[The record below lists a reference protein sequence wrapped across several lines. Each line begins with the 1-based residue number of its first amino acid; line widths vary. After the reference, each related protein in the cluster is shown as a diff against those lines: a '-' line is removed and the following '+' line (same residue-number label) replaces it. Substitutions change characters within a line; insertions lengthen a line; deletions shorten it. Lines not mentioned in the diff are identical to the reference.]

1 MRIVVA
7 VGGNAILKRG
17 APMTVANQRESIAVA
32 CGPIAKLALD
42 NDLVVSHGN
51 GPQVGLLA
59 LQAAAYDDDSS
70 YPFDVLG
77 AQTEGMIGY
86 LIEQELGN
94 QLGNDRNIATVLTRT
109 VVDADD
115 EAFTR
120 PTKFVGPIYDQATA
134 QAMAAAHGWDI
145 GSDGNSYR
153 RVVPSPLPQRILHL
167 PPIEWLLQEGCVVIC
182 AGGGGI
188 PTLVDPATGT
198 VRGVEAVIDKDLAS
212 AVLARDLGAHLLII
226 ATDVLGVFEDWG
238 LDTQR
243 LIGLAHPDYLDAS
256 KFAAGSMGPKVAA
269 AINFARSGQGD
280 AVIGALD
287 EIDGLIAGT
296 AGTRVSMKYDGINY
310 R

>member
-17 APMTVANQRESIAVA
+17 APMTVANQRESIATA

-59 LQAAAYDDDSS
+59 LQAAAYDDDST

-109 VVDADD
+109 VVDGDD
-115 EAFTR
+115 EAFAR
-120 PTKFVGPIYDQATA
+120 PTKFVGPIYDQMTA
-134 QAMAAAHGWDI
+134 QSMAAVHGWDI
-145 GSDGNSYR
+145 GSDGASYR
-153 RVVPSPLPQRILHL
+153 RVVPSPLPLRILHL
-167 PPIEWLLQEGCVVIC
+167 APIEWLLQRQCVVIC

-188 PTLVDPATGT
+188 PTLVDAATGT
-198 VRGVEAVIDKDLAS
+198 VTGVEAVIDKDLAS
-212 AVLARDLGAHLLII
+212 AVLARDLDAQLLVI

-238 LDTQR
+238 LGTQR
-243 LIGLAHPDYLDAS
+243 LIGSAPPDHLDAS
-256 KFAAGSMGPKVAA
+256 NFAAGSMGPKVAA
-269 AINFARSGQGD
+269 AINFAGSGRGD
-280 AVIGALD
+280 AVIGAL
-287 EIDGLIAGT
+287 EELDGLIAGT
-296 AGTRVSMKYDGINY
+296 AGTRVSTKFQGVTY